1 MIKNKI
7 KVLFFGTPEYAK
19 EVLDKLYKN
28 DYVEIVGVVS
38 QPNKSIG
45 RSKSN
50 IIDTPTAKYA
60 KDNNLEIYQPNK
72 LLDSFEQLKE
82 LNPDMCIT
90 AAYGKI
96 IPEKML
102 KEIAGHKWYNL
113 HASILPKYRGGAPI
127 QYAIMNGDRK
137 TGISLMKMEKSM
149 DTGDVL
155 FSSVVNIDSE
165 DNLET
170 LTKKLQASAANL
182 VSENILRLFNK
193 DFTSKAQ
200 KDNLATFAW
209 NIKQKDCEINWNN
222 KSIDIINLVRAVYP
236 KMSAYT
242 LLDEKKLKVNFA
254 KLVIDDD
261 LPNSKPGEIY
271 FTKKRLFVKTLD
283 NWIEIIKV
291 IPEGK
296 KEMDIPS
303 FINGYRKILDNISKF
318 G

>member
-1 MIKNKI
+1 MSKNKI
-7 KVLFFGTPEYAK
+7 KVLFFGTPEYASK
-19 EVLDKLYKN
+19 VLDKLNNNK
-28 DYVEIVGVVS
+28 YVEIVGVVS

-50 IIDTPTAKYA
+50 ISDTPTAKYA
-60 KDNNLEIYQPNK
+60 KDNNLALYQPNK
-72 LLDSFEQLKE
+72 LLEAFKELKE

-102 KEIAGHKWYNL
+102 DEIAEHKWYNL

-127 QYAIMNGDRK
+127 QYSIMNGDSQ
-137 TGISLMKMEKSM
+137 TGISLMKMEKTM

-155 FSSVVNIDSE
+155 FSSVVDIESN

-170 LTKKLQASAANL
+170 LTKKLQVSAANL

-193 DFTSKAQ
+193 DFISKPQ
-200 KDNLATFAW
+200 NNDLATFAW
-209 NIKQKDCEINWNN
+209 NIKQKDCEINWNKN
-222 KSIDIINLVRAVYP
+222 SIDIVNLVRAVYP

-242 LLDEKKLKVNFA
+242 FLDGKKLKINST
-254 KLVIDDD
+254 KLADNSD
-261 LPNSKPGEIY
+261 LPNSKQGEVF
-271 FTKKRLFVKTLD
+271 FTKKKLFVKTND
-283 NWIEIIKV
+283 NWIEIIKLV
-291 IPEGK
+291 PEGK
-296 KEMDIPS
+296 KEMDAAS
-303 FINGYRKILDNISKF
+303 FINGYNKILDNISKL